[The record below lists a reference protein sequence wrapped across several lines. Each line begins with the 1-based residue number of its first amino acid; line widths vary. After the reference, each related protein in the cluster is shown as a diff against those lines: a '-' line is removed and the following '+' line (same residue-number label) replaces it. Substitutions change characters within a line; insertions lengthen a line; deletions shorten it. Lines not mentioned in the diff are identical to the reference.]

1 MQNRQEE
8 KEAIQK
14 RTFTRWINIHLKRC
28 EPPMEVCDLFSD
40 VQDGRMLMALLE
52 ELSGCKML
60 YRFRPPTHRIFRL
73 NNITKVLNFLEDRNV
88 KCKSIDA
95 SDVADGIPSAVLGL
109 IWTIIVLFHIK
120 KSTRNIRHILST
132 NSGKSIH
139 ASRDTTSICTSA
151 TSNKWESNTFP
162 SRKRNSS
169 HTSKYRGTAI
179 KTLLRWVQIC
189 TSKYDVEVR
198 DFGRSWRSGLAFLAL
213 IKSINPALVDTR
225 TALTKLPQENVAE
238 AFRVA
243 HNVLGI
249 PQLLDLE
256 DATIRTPDEQSI
268 ITYVTQFLVYTQ
280 NLDKVNGSELYTGS
294 YDTNTY
300 LPDGLSSP
308 SSAHEK
314 HPSITEPALYASEEG
329 ICSPVGTGSTEGQ
342 SSGNSFPV
350 KGTRGQACAELSVDV
365 EMLSLS
371 SEEGVYMLSAL
382 DSDEEEAF
390 QYILALDEEG
400 NDHPRPDSGFQP
412 VIVLNEHHS
421 MLSIS
426 QCREEVVSKNRNGC
440 ISGFEQIAL
449 AESIAVGENQ
459 HACNDHNG
467 YVSTLPVEDVCGQ
480 IVPFELITS
489 GENNS
494 GTDRAGCA
502 KENRHSAVKTSHQ
515 REDPPSRKAN
525 SEIKERF
532 CAKLEPHDPSDDT
545 LSTEDLHHNDVT
557 NGKHIVED
565 DQHVEWAESHQ
576 MDSCTLCHNIKRD
589 TDQTSQIQ
597 AECLSQEEVEVVRE
611 KEMCDTQGVSGQL
624 LEREPRMDHRVERVD
639 DLERGPRMDHRV
651 ERVDDLERG
660 PRMDHRVERVDD
672 LDDRDECHLLSN
684 EDITELN
691 TDSTRE
697 GVLFSGTVVTYCDVD
712 AEEFHL
718 LKWLWILTYCLFII
732 PQLDICQY
740 LNDLLK

>member
-300 LPDGLSSP
+300 LPDGLRSP

-342 SSGNSFPV
+342 SSGNSFP
-350 KGTRGQACAELSVDV
+350 
-365 EMLSLS
+365 
-371 SEEGVYMLSAL
+371 
-382 DSDEEEAF
+382 
-390 QYILALDEEG
+390 
-400 NDHPRPDSGFQP
+400 
-412 VIVLNEHHS
+412 
-421 MLSIS
+421 
-426 QCREEVVSKNRNGC
+426 
-440 ISGFEQIAL
+440 
-449 AESIAVGENQ
+449 
-459 HACNDHNG
+459 
-467 YVSTLPVEDVCGQ
+467 
-480 IVPFELITS
+480 
-489 GENNS
+489 
-494 GTDRAGCA
+494 
-502 KENRHSAVKTSHQ
+502 
-515 REDPPSRKAN
+515 
-525 SEIKERF
+525 
-532 CAKLEPHDPSDDT
+532 
-545 LSTEDLHHNDVT
+545 
-557 NGKHIVED
+557 
-565 DQHVEWAESHQ
+565 
-576 MDSCTLCHNIKRD
+576 
-589 TDQTSQIQ
+589 
-597 AECLSQEEVEVVRE
+597 
-611 KEMCDTQGVSGQL
+611 
-624 LEREPRMDHRVERVD
+624 
-639 DLERGPRMDHRV
+639 
-651 ERVDDLERG
+651 
-660 PRMDHRVERVDD
+660 
-672 LDDRDECHLLSN
+672 
-684 EDITELN
+684 
-691 TDSTRE
+691 
-697 GVLFSGTVVTYCDVD
+697 
-712 AEEFHL
+712 
-718 LKWLWILTYCLFII
+718 LWILTRRKHSNTSLHSTRRAMITPDQTQGFS
-732 PQLDICQY
+732 Q
-740 LNDLLK
+740 